1 MNVGNDRKVK
11 KELWDMGAH
20 DSGRGERHLKVA
32 SDKMRKEALPVLGK
46 VYDETG
52 PAAVLALTMMLADI
66 WLESGFTIDEWREI
80 ITLYDV
86 EGAA

>member
-1 MNVGNDRKVK
+1 
-11 KELWDMGAH
+11 MGAH

-46 VYDETG
+46 IYDETG
-52 PAAVLALTMMLADI
+52 PAAVLALAMMLADI